1 MERWTEAR
9 KRSAREDG
17 RLKMLR
23 YAAWRNRLIDGG
35 IAEFLTR
42 VLRLCVGPHYAQLG
56 HLREE
61 VRWRLS
67 KIERIELAPNNSE
80 YKDKKG
86 GLKRKARKEIED
98 LRKELPGLEA
108 QMAEVSANAEAAIA
122 LAEGR
127 AAQEDSNNEGQ
138 GTARRV
144 RERVLP
150 LALRTL
156 ETLLH
161 ASTLDQ
167 NAAEHRAEL
176 AFIGKRKW
184 QRMKGRQNN
193 WSNMAKVLHTEAM
206 DTKEV
211 AEWTCPICTKTV
223 RLCFY

>member
-1 MERWTEAR
+1 
-9 KRSAREDG
+9 
-17 RLKMLR
+17 MLR

-61 VRWRLS
+61 VRWRQS
-67 KIERIELAPNNSE
+67 KIQRIESAPNNSE

-98 LRKELPGLEA
+98 LRKELPDLEA
-108 QMAEVSANAEAAIA
+108 RMAEVSANAETMA
-122 LAEGR
+122 LADRR
-127 AAQEDSNNEGQ
+127 ATQDDSNNEQ
-138 GTARRV
+138 KRSARRV

-193 WSNMAKVLHTEAM
+193 WANMAKVLHTEAM

-211 AEWTCPICTKTV
+211 PEWTCPICTKTV
-223 RLCFY
+223 RLRFYRATANWYSKRHHLHQ